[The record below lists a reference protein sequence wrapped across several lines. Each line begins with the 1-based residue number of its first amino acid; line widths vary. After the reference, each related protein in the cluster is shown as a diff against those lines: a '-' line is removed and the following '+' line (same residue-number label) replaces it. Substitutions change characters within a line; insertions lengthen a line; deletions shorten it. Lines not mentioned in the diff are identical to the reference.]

1 MPVLKCKAACRPRKN
16 IYPSASYAQDLF
28 KPWLGPYARSI
39 NSNQFFS
46 HQKNFWSQI
55 LAVVISWQT
64 GNTDQFLASVE
75 LYAKSSN

>member
-1 MPVLKCKAACRPRKN
+1 MLKICSNLGWDLMHAVL
-16 IYPSASYAQDLF
+16 IQ
-28 KPWLGPYARSI
+28 I
-39 NSNQFFS
+39 NFS
-46 HQKNFWSQI
+46 TISKISQI